1 MTNSLLLVETIR
13 ELSKCDKILIILLLQ
28 EQNELT
34 LYVIGSGASLWQ
46 LGNSIQDLYSCEVF
60 VLHCIS
66 QWNFIQNNLVWRE
79 KLEFIKIGT

>member
-34 LYVIGSGASLWQ
+34 LYVIGSGASL
-46 LGNSIQDLYSCEVF
+46 
-60 VLHCIS
+60 
-66 QWNFIQNNLVWRE
+66 
-79 KLEFIKIGT
+79 